1 MGYKLI
7 YIYITV
13 LQILQLHATSV
24 ENSWNMLNHVEPCW
38 HMLKQST
45 SKKSNQKV
53 TQHINKRIKQ
63 THEEKHTTNIKT
75 PVFLG
80 HRQALGAR
88 PGGLSNWAGDYG
100 PVDPP
105 GSDGRFT
112 GSNCDSWGMLGEY
125 EPKLFKFEL
134 NHGENVRI
142 ANVLQ
147 MCDHKHVYPIL
158 VILVENDWSMRIFTI
173 FTESS
178 PWDGDESHRIHR
190 IQLDRSGKMILRW
203 SLRCFQCFG
212 SISNRRGA

>member
-7 YIYITV
+7 QLCFKSCNFMQLLLKIVETCRTMLTYVETIN
-13 LQILQLHATSV
+13 LQKI
-24 ENSWNMLNHVEPCW
+24 
-38 HMLKQST
+38 K
-45 SKKSNQKV
+45 SKSD
-53 TQHINKRIKQ
+53 TTYQHIQRIKQ

-125 EPKLFKFEL
+125 EPKVFKFEL
-134 NHGENVRI
+134 NHG

-147 MCDHKHVYPIL
+147 MYCKC
-158 VILVENDWSMRIFTI
+158 VIISKC
-173 FTESS
+173 
-178 PWDGDESHRIHR
+178 
-190 IQLDRSGKMILRW
+190 IQ
-203 SLRCFQCFG
+203 F
-212 SISNRRGA
+212 